1 MTREEAVRLVTTQ
14 GFTYWQE
21 GVAAGNMARP
31 YSHLSMLGEAD
42 FARLTSMVISAK
54 QRASGESGDLQRA
67 DAFESA
73 IDPALVE
80 FVNKYRESQTS
91 AAASQG
97 LRGLFGAQWVHLVP
111 DCRDFLIT
119 AEVLRDDLAS
129 RTESD
134 PSIDFSPA
142 VAMYSKALEK
152 NLLEKLFRPFVSSTQ
167 AHRLPATGTKKDW
180 ARSQTAL
187 QEFVAGGRELTL
199 GDMAFCLLNL
209 GCRMRQVAENGFA
222 EFLRTNIGDLVAFCD
237 DYRFPKRLIEYV
249 TDFRNK
255 SAHVAKLSKDD
266 CMAARAF
273 LLEEPIQLLILLEK
287 FLRPSDSEVVT

>member
-1 MTREEAVRLVTTQ
+1 
-14 GFTYWQE
+14 
-21 GVAAGNMARP
+21 
-31 YSHLSMLGEAD
+31 MLGEAD
-42 FARLTSMVISAK
+42 FARLTSMVIAAK
-54 QRASGESGDLQRA
+54 QRASGESGDLRRA
-67 DAFESA
+67 DAFDSA

-80 FVNKYRESQTS
+80 VVNKYRESQTS
-91 AAASQG
+91 AAAGQR
-97 LRGLFGAQWVHLVP
+97 LRGLFGAQWEHLVP
-111 DCRDFLIT
+111 DCRTFLIT

-129 RTESD
+129 RTEND

-152 NLLEKLFRPFVSSTQ
+152 DLIEKLFRPFVSSAQT
-167 AHRLPATGTKKDW
+167 HRLPATGIKKDW

-187 QEFVAGGRELTL
+187 QEFVAGDRELTL

-222 EFLRTNIGDLVAFCD
+222 EFLRANIDDLAAFCD
-237 DYRFPKRLIEYV
+237 HDKFPKRLIEYV

-287 FLRPSDSEVVT
+287 FLRPSDPEVVT